1 MFLVFVI
8 LAFELVM
15 GISRKY
21 EEDTSD
27 RQSTCYQTVL
37 TFRIW
42 LREMVFK
49 WIYLTFRENYDKSPA
64 LQVSAV
70 FGTREQSDSGRVF

>member
-8 LAFELVM
+8 LAFEPVM
-15 GISRKY
+15 GISLKY

-37 TFRIW
+37 TFRI
-42 LREMVFK
+42 
-49 WIYLTFRENYDKSPA
+49 
-64 LQVSAV
+64 
-70 FGTREQSDSGRVF
+70 